1 MGNLN
6 LTVVPTAI
14 GRESEGLL
22 SERRQEVRVDGS
34 KVCAYNLCES
44 IEGERVLIEQGEAC
58 SLNRSAHGILVLM
71 GSRPRNRQLLELH
84 VPQARWEYAV
94 NLYEVQWTK
103 VLPVE
108 SHGNLFLVGCR
119 LLLGASQYWG
129 FKPGVR
135 RSPRLGLRRKQV
147 DLHMLVP
154 QAISS
159 KPNSPD
165 R

>member
-6 LTVVPTAI
+6 LAVVPTAI

-34 KVCAYNLCES
+34 KVCGYSLCES
-44 IEGERVLIEQGEAC
+44 IEGEQAVIEEGEVY
-58 SLNRSAHGILVLM
+58 SLNRSERGILVLM

-94 NLYEVQWTK
+94 NLYEVRWTK
-103 VLPVE
+103 ILPVE

-119 LLLGASQYWG
+119 LLLGASQYWA

-135 RSPRLGLRRKQV
+135 NLLG
-147 DLHMLVP
+147 
-154 QAISS
+154 
-159 KPNSPD
+159 
-165 R
+165 